1 MFKSAIQVIRM
12 LEGVRCS
19 TIQESLRQGGK
30 CVQTNRQTDKERT
43 YIELVSLDDLGGRV
57 VRIIVGLI
65 VLVPFK
71 AL

>member
-1 MFKSAIQVIRM
+1 VFYNTGVIETGWEM
-12 LEGVRCS
+12 C
-19 TIQESLRQGGK
+19 
-30 CVQTNRQTDKERT
+30 TDKERT